1 MPGMATEQP
10 RQPVLRKP
18 LAPAA
23 DKRIVA
29 VELVANLRPA
39 MTRLQQQDQPRSAPV
54 VCPTA
59 AARRPL
65 VQLRLFCFCQC
76 DPVLHEHDLTTF
88 LRVTRHYYACLVNQI
103 QPIVPVFSSVTTY
116 TVVHEQDR
124 CPGVVMARRC
134 GVQYRR
140 PVG

>member
-76 DPVLHEHDLTTF
+76 DPALHEHDRTTF
-88 LRVTRHYYACLVNQI
+88 LRVTH
-103 QPIVPVFSSVTTY
+103 
-116 TVVHEQDR
+116 H
-124 CPGVVMARRC
+124 
-134 GVQYRR
+134 
-140 PVG
+140 PVGLEEHDGACDDPNRALLATLGTD